1 MYNCFS
7 GEPVNLV
14 LNLSYRNIIIG
25 FAVLN
30 TFFVVWAVAES
41 DLIQCDVYVGNY
53 IINDL
58 MISYIVLAS
67 MALEKYDLEKRHL
80 EIALWFVKSYKSE
93 E

>member
-7 GEPVNLV
+7 GEPVNFV

-25 FAVLN
+25 FGVLN

>member
-7 GEPVNLV
+7 GEPVNFV
-14 LNLSYRNIIIG
+14 FNLSYRNIIIS
-25 FAVLN
+25 FAILN
-30 TFFVVWAVAES
+30 TFFVVWAVAASE
-41 DLIQCDVYVGNY
+41 LIQCDVYFGNY